1 MRSFIFEFYIITY
14 IGNLMNMQ
22 RIEKEW
28 FIISNL
34 IMLEKF
40 INFRVYLIFCDLYD

>member
-1 MRSFIFEFYIITY
+1 
-14 IGNLMNMQ
+14 MNMQ

-28 FIISNL
+28 FITGNL

-40 INFRVYLIFCDLYD
+40 INFRAYLMLCDLYDLVGHKSLESAER